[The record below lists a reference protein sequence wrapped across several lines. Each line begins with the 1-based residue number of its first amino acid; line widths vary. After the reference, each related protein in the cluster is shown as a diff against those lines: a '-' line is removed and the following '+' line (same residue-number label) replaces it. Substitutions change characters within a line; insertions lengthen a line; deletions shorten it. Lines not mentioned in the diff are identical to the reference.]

1 MHLLTSFICP
11 LQLVYIKISTKVLE
25 KFLCHHIRHRDFE
38 GSSFNCFST
47 KSRVFVLDAETT
59 VTLLGTTM
67 DPAIVCTFLAKPTPD
82 TVPIRQ
88 AAQAN
93 TFKDSILFSS
103 LERLCLI
110 HMIQLISPIIMA
122 RVIRH

>member
-1 MHLLTSFICP
+1 
-11 LQLVYIKISTKVLE
+11 
-25 KFLCHHIRHRDFE
+25 
-38 GSSFNCFST
+38 
-47 KSRVFVLDAETT
+47 
-59 VTLLGTTM
+59 M
-67 DPAIVCTFLAKPTPD
+67 DPAIVCTSLAKPTPD

-93 TFKDSILFSS
+93 TFKDFILFTS

-110 HMIQLISPIIMA
+110 HMIQLISPIIIA